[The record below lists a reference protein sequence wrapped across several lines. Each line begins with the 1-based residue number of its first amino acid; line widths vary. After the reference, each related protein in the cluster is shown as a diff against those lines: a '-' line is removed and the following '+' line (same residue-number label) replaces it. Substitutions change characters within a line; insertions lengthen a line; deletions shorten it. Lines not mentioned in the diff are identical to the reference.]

1 MSDGSIK
8 ITGDLKFIGYKQKA
22 NPGVNQQV
30 LTYLNGEA
38 VWSDRP
44 GAINIVTSPISN
56 TVMTDNAG
64 NVYTFDNETYPELRT
79 TPIQEVESAPVIP
92 PSTSTA
98 ELCVDGGPIAGLLEN
113 ATIPIAFDGGA
124 I

>member
-44 GAINIVTSPISN
+44 GAINIVTSPVSN

-79 TPIQEVESAPVIP
+79 TPIQEVESTSSESGTVGTGSDGELNGGRR
-92 PSTSTA
+92 STGTSFIS
-98 ELCVDGGPIAGLLEN
+98 GGRR
-113 ATIPIAFDGGA
+113 T
-124 I
+124 